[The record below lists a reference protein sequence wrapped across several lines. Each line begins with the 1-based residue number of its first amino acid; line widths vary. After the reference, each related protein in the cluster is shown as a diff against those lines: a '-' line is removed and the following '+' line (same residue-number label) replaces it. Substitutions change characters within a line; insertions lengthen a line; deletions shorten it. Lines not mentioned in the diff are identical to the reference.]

1 MVRSLRIDAMEALV
15 WIGALVSLLGLA
27 GLIWCIVTVW
37 KARKAGL
44 DDDALRAKL
53 QQVVPMNTGAL
64 FLSMT
69 GLMLVVVGILL
80 S

>member
-1 MVRSLRIDAMEALV
+1 MEVLV
-15 WIGALVSLLGLA
+15 WLGAFVSLLGLA
-27 GLIWCIVTVW
+27 GLIWCIVTIW

-44 DDDALRAKL
+44 DDEALRARL
-53 QQVVPMNTGAL
+53 QQVVPLNTGAL

>member
-1 MVRSLRIDAMEALV
+1 MEMLV